1 MHAVVME
8 ATSAVG
14 ILAADILVVAIL
26 AADISED
33 GTSEASAADIS
44 VDVTSAGSAA
54 GISEDVTS
62 AADISGAV
70 ILVAGTSVVDTSEA
84 AILVIEALAGATI
97 SADRIS
103 RVGIVASD
111 TTASRT
117 GTFTATGILRATG
130 AHWPQRAG

>member
-33 GTSEASAADIS
+33 G
-44 VDVTSAGSAA
+44 TSAGSAA